1 MVNIPGME
9 TQTRGRT
16 GILFNPAC
24 SSPKAPICAAKS
36 LRLASHRLRR
46 ATAAERL
53 NEGSVRAET
62 TYARTVRRRFGS
74 DEVEEGGG
82 CDCVANQEE

>member
-1 MVNIPGME
+1 VELCNQNLDPSLAAH
-9 TQTRGRT
+9 QTRA
-16 GILFNPAC
+16 ILAF
-24 SSPKAPICAAKS
+24 SFV
-36 LRLASHRLRR
+36 R

-62 TYARTVRRRFGS
+62 AYVRTVRRRFGS

-82 CDCVANQEE
+82 CD

>member
-1 MVNIPGME
+1 MVNTPEKKNHI
-9 TQTRGRT
+9 RGRT
-16 GILFNPAC
+16 GILSNPAC

-36 LRLASHRLRR
+36 LRLASHRFRR

-53 NEGSVRAET
+53 NERSVRAET
-62 TYARTVRRRFGS
+62 TYVRTVRRRFGS

-82 CDCVANQEE
+82 CD

>member
-1 MVNIPGME
+1 VCNQNLGAPSLA
-9 TQTRGRT
+9 TRQTRE
-16 GILFNPAC
+16 ILAFGFV
-24 SSPKAPICAAKS
+24 
-36 LRLASHRLRR
+36 R

-62 TYARTVRRRFGS
+62 TYVRSVRRRFGS

-82 CDCVANQEE
+82 CD